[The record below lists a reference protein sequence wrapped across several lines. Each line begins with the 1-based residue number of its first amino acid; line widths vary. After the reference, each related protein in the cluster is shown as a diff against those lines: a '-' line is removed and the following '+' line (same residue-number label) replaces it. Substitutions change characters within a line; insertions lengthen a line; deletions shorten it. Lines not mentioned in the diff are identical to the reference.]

1 MKPTRLV
8 FSVLAGVAVAA
19 TLTGC
24 LQWFAPPRVESTSQP
39 TGEDVAPELEEFYH
53 QVLRWDPCGNGMQ
66 CTVARAPMDWGNPAD
81 AEIELALVR
90 HPATGTKLGSLLVN
104 PGGPG
109 GSGYDFVLES
119 ADYATSD
126 RLQRSYDIVG
136 FDPRGVGRSSAVSC
150 YDDPAYLDEFNYGDG
165 TTDQA
170 GPIGSDAWIA
180 EIAAV
185 NAEFAASCLE
195 HTGPLLQFVDTVSA
209 ARDMD
214 LLRAVL
220 GDEKLNFLGYSYGT
234 FLGATYADLYPEKT
248 GRLVLDGAV
257 DPSTS
262 EFDVTKTQAVGF
274 ENAFRAYLADCVTR
288 SECPFL
294 GTVDEAMT
302 RTGEL
307 LSRLNVEPIPAA
319 DGRLL
324 WGSTMFVAIIL
335 PLYNQ
340 DNWPYLDDLFTEVF
354 AGETATA
361 FFLADNYNGRDPDG
375 TYRDNSTEAF
385 ISINCLDYV
394 TEVTNESMRAEAA
407 LLAQAAPVF
416 GPVMSYGGTLCEA
429 WPFPATRERV
439 AIDASGSADILV
451 IGTTN
456 DPATP
461 YVWAVALADQLQNGH
476 LVTYEGEGH
485 TAYTT
490 GNSCVLGVVDAY
502 FIDGTVPESDPRCE
516 YEEPAE

>member
-1 MKPTRLV
+1 MKATRVSLA
-8 FSVLAGVAVAA
+8 VLAGIAVTA

-24 LQWFAPPRVESTSQP
+24 LQWFAPSRVESTSQP
-39 TGEDVAPELEEFYH
+39 TGEEVAAELEEYYH

-66 CTVARAPMDWGNPAD
+66 CTVARAPMDWANPAD
-81 AEIELALVR
+81 ADIELALVR
-90 HPATGTKLGSLLVN
+90 SPASGAKLGSLLVN

-109 GSGYDFVLES
+109 GSGYDFVLDS
-119 ADYATSD
+119 VDYATSD
-126 RLQRSYDIVG
+126 RLQARYDIVG

-150 YDDPAYLDEFNYGDG
+150 YDDPAFLDEFNYGIIPG
-165 TTDQA
+165 T
-170 GPIGSDAWIA
+170 PGSDQWIA
-180 EIAAV
+180 DVAAA
-185 NAEFAASCLE
+185 NAEFAQACLT
-195 HTGPLLQFVDTVSA
+195 HTGPLLEFVDTVSA

-248 GRLVLDGAV
+248 GRLVLDGAL
-257 DPSTS
+257 DPSTTD
-262 EFDVTKTQAVGF
+262 FDVTRTQAVGF

-288 SECPFL
+288 GDCPL
-294 GTVDEAMT
+294 GGSSVDAAMQ
-302 RTGEL
+302 RTAAL
-307 LSRLNVEPIPAA
+307 LSQLAVTPIPAP
-319 DGRLL
+319 DGRML
-324 WGSTMFVAIIL
+324 GSSAMFIAIIL
-335 PLYNQ
+335 PLYDQ
-340 DNWPYLDDLFTEVF
+340 GTWHLLDDLFTEVF
-354 AGETATA
+354 AGETTMA
-361 FFLADNYNGRDPDG
+361 FLLADAYNSRDPGG
-375 TYRDNSTEAF
+375 TYRDNSTEARM
-385 ISINCLDYV
+385 SINCLDYV

-407 LLAQAAPVF
+407 LLAEAAPVF

-439 AIDASGSADILV
+439 KIDASGSADILV

-461 YVWAVALADQLQNGH
+461 YVWAVALADQLENGH

-490 GNSCVLGVVDAY
+490 GNPCVLGVVDAF
-502 FIDGTVPESDPRCE
+502 FIDGTVPDSDPHC
-516 YEEPAE
+516 